1 MARGAAVDAFGRWRV
16 PRAAQG
22 PQTRTGGA
30 TARRRGLSRSPLTAP
45 LRASSGREHRVY
57 RFAKFRYQHR
67 LLQHR
72 PVTELFRSAR
82 WPVAADKEKRQ
93 IAPGDD
99 LGDRA
104 DAARQLRSEETGGN
118 SRKSMLH

>member
-1 MARGAAVDAFGRWRV
+1 MGAAI
-16 PRAAQG
+16 
-22 PQTRTGGA
+22 
-30 TARRRGLSRSPLTAP
+30 ARRRGLSHSPLAAP
-45 LRASSGREHRVY
+45 LRVSSGREHRVY

-93 IAPGDD
+93 IAPGDN

-104 DAARQLRSEETGGN
+104 DDATGNIYVENGEIKN
-118 SRKSMLH
+118 RGLCQSLPNF